1 MLSREKILLANLQ
14 EVQHSLKDACQ
25 RAGRDP
31 QTVTLVAVTKYA
43 CDADVLTLLKTGQ
56 ITDVAESRVQ
66 QALARWEDN
75 PDFRDFPAVRKHFI
89 GHLQKN
95 KAAKAAQF
103 FDFIDALDDFETAQI
118 LDAHTPAGKVLRVL
132 VQVKLTNKQTQ
143 SGLPLE
149 KARRLVTQL
158 KKAAFPRLRVC
169 GYMAIA
175 PQISPECLRPLF
187 KAVRDAFEKD
197 FPSSQERWLSLGM
210 SEDFTVAVEE
220 GSTLPRIGSR
230 LFAKNLE
237 EA

>member
-1 MLSREKILLANLQ
+1 MLSREKILLANLK
-14 EVQHSLKDACQ
+14 EVQRSLEDACK
-25 RAGRDP
+25 RAGKDP

-43 CDADVLTLLKTGQ
+43 CDEDVLTLLKTGE

-66 QALARWEDN
+66 QALARWKEN
-75 PDFRDFPAVRKHFI
+75 PSFRGFETVRKHFI

-103 FDFIDALDDFETAQI
+103 FDFIDTLDDFETAQI
-118 LDAHTPAGKVLRVL
+118 LNAHVPAGKTVKTL
-132 VQVKLTNKQTQ
+132 VQVKLTDKQSQ

-149 KARRLVTQL
+149 KARQLVAQL
-158 KKAAFPRLRVC
+158 KNASFANLRVC

-175 PQISPECLRPLF
+175 PQTEPDRLRPLF
-187 KAVRDAFEKD
+187 RAVKKAFEED
-197 FPSSQERWLSLGM
+197 FPASQERWLSLGM
-210 SEDFTVAVEE
+210 SGDFTVAVEE

-230 LFAKNLE
+230 LFAKDLE

>member
-1 MLSREKILLANLQ
+1 MLSREEILLDNLK
-14 EVQHSLKDACQ
+14 EVQLSLRNACQ
-25 RAGRDP
+25 RTGRNP
-31 QTVTLVAVTKYA
+31 QTVTLLAVTKYA

-56 ITDVAESRVQ
+56 ITDIAESRVQ
-66 QALARWEDN
+66 QALARWKDN
-75 PDFRDFPAVRKHFI
+75 PAFRDFPAVRKHFI

-103 FDFIDALDDFETAQI
+103 FDFIDALDDFETARI
-118 LDAHTPAGKVLRVL
+118 LDDHVPDGKIVRAL
-132 VQVKLTNKQTQ
+132 VQVKLTDKQTQ

-149 KARRLVTQL
+149 KARKLVAQL
-158 KKAAFPRLRVC
+158 KHASFAKLRVC

-175 PQISPECLRPLF
+175 PQISPDRLRPLF
-187 KAVRDAFEKD
+187 RSVNEAFEKD
-197 FPSSQERWLSLGM
+197 FSSSQERWLSLGM